1 MEQLSIKAYA
11 KINLFLN
18 IKGIRDDGYHELEM
32 VMQSINLYDNIKI
45 SSRKKGI
52 NIETNSDEIPT
63 GKDNLAYKAAQ
74 RVIDES
80 NFSKGVNIFIDKN
93 IPVAAGL
100 AGGSTD
106 AAAVIKGMNK
116 YFNLDLEKDKLH
128 DIASQVG
135 SDVPFCLKPG
145 TAFATGRGDKL
156 EYLNSLKS
164 YKVILV
170 KPPVMVSTKKI
181 YEMYDKSNYN
191 IEIPIKKLL
200 SNIKKRNS
208 LNIKDG
214 WANVLEPVTKNIVKD
229 VETIENILKNKGF
242 DFTLM
247 TGSGPTV
254 FSLVEKSKKELI
266 EKTVQNWQR
275 KQDFITH
282 TETI

>member
-214 WANVLEPVTKNIVKD
+214 WANVLEPVTKNIVKE

>member
-1 MEQLSIKAYA
+1 MKQLSIKAYA

-52 NIETNSDEIPT
+52 NIETNSNEIPV
-63 GKDNLAYKAAQ
+63 GKDNLVYKAAQ
-74 RVIDES
+74 KIMGKT
-80 NFSKGVNIFIDKN
+80 NFPKGVSIFIDKN

-106 AAAVIKGMNK
+106 AAAVIKGMNEF
-116 YFNLDLEKDKLH
+116 FNLNLEKDTLH
-128 DIASQVG
+128 DIARQVG
-135 SDVPFCLKPG
+135 SDVPFCLNPG
-145 TAFATGRGDKL
+145 TAYATGRGDELK
-156 EYLNSLKS
+156 YLSPIKT

-191 IEIPIKKLL
+191 IEIPVKKLL
-200 SNIKKRNS
+200 ETIKNQRP

-229 VETIENILKNKGF
+229 VEKIENILKNKGF

-254 FSLVEKSKKELI
+254 FSLVDKSRKELI
-266 EKTVQNWQR
+266 EKTIKNWQR
-275 KQDFITH
+275 EQDFITLA
-282 TETI
+282 ETI

>member
-52 NIETNSDEIPT
+52 NIETNSNEIPV
-63 GKDNLAYKAAQ
+63 GKDNLVYKAAQ
-74 RVIDES
+74 KIMGKT
-80 NFSKGVNIFIDKN
+80 NFPKGVSIFIDKN

-106 AAAVIKGMNK
+106 AAAVIKGMNEF
-116 YFNLDLEKDKLH
+116 FNLNLEKDTLH
-128 DIASQVG
+128 DIARQVG
-135 SDVPFCLKPG
+135 SDVPFCLNPG
-145 TAFATGRGDKL
+145 TAYATGRGDELK
-156 EYLNSLKS
+156 YLSPIKT

-191 IEIPIKKLL
+191 IEIPVKKLL
-200 SNIKKRNS
+200 ETIKNQRP

-229 VETIENILKNKGF
+229 VEKIENILKNKGF

-254 FSLVEKSKKELI
+254 FSLVDKSRKELI
-266 EKTVQNWQR
+266 EKTIKNWQR
-275 KQDFITH
+275 EQDFITLA
-282 TETI
+282 ETI